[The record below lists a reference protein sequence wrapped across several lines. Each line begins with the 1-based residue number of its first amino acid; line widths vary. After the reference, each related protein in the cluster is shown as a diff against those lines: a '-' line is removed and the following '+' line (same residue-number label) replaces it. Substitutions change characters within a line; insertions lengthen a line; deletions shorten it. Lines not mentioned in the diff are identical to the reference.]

1 MKVITEKL
9 EGHKIYRE
17 IWLTV
22 LKNTIDALWAIMVYY
37 TGPKGSG
44 KSYGAI
50 SDAFVLDSK
59 FTVEQV
65 LFRKEEVIDFV
76 DTYSYEGG
84 RVAIWDEFGSE
95 MHGQEWFKEEQREL
109 VQLLEIIRETD
120 LTFLVCLPHLNFGN
134 SSVEALA
141 NYCMELY
148 QPKHRDD
155 KYRVGKALEIHGLY
169 SKRMRMEFK
178 PLWLDGKIL
187 HVKYLDPTIGK
198 KIFFRNYHK
207 KKTQYVKWKIDQIK
221 NKRQKAGLTTTQTDY
236 LKAFLRKDSISD
248 IASDMK
254 VSEQSVKEMKRKLRR
269 KGVLE

>member
-1 MKVITEKL
+1 MTVIMEKSDK
-9 EGHKIYRE
+9 HDKYRY
-17 IWLTV
+17 IWLNV
-22 LKNTIDALWAIMVYY
+22 LKNTIGALWAIMIYY

-50 SDAFVLDSK
+50 SDAFDLDPK

-65 LFRKEEVIDFV
+65 LFRKEEVVDFV
-76 DTYSYEGG
+76 DKYSYEGG

-141 NYCMELY
+141 NYCMEMY

-155 KYRVGKALEIHGLY
+155 LYRVGKALEIHGLY

-178 PLWLDGKIL
+178 PLWLSGKIL
-187 HVKYLDPTIGK
+187 HVKYSDPTKGR

-221 NKRQKAGLTTTQTDY
+221 NKRRQVGLTTTQMTY
-236 LKAFLRKDSISD
+236 LKAFVEKETVSSIAERMNVSD
-248 IASDMK
+248 
-254 VSEQSVKEMKRKLRR
+254 QSVKEMKRKLRR